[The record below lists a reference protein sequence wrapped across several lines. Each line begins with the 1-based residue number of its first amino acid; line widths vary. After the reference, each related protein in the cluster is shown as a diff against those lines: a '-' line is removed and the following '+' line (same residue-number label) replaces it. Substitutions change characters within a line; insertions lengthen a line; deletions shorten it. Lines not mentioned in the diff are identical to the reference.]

1 MTGGASASPFDLP
14 VVFNVGSVPVTEPVV
29 ITWGIMAVLMGG
41 SWLLTRRLR
50 VSPGRVQTALELLVT
65 TIERQV
71 GEVIP
76 DGGGGYVWLLGTMFI
91 FLVFAN
97 ASGLVPGIQAPTA
110 HLETPAALAVVVFLS
125 VHVAG
130 VSRHGLGGYLR
141 EFTRPSIFLLP
152 LNLLSEITRTFSLM
166 IRLFGNVMSGEFIIA
181 IVLGL
186 AGLLVPLPLMGLELL
201 TGLIQAYIFTTLAA
215 VFIAAALGAAAPRS
229 DAGETGKEQTT

>member
-1 MTGGASASPFDLP
+1 MNSGTGHSPFDLP
-14 VVFNVGSVPVTEPVV
+14 VVFNVGPVPVTRPVV
-29 ITWGIMAVLMGG
+29 VTWGIMAVLMIG
-41 SWLLTRRLR
+41 SRLLTRRLH

-65 TIERQV
+65 TIESQI
-71 GEVIP
+71 GDVIP
-76 DGGGGYVWLLGTMFI
+76 DAGGGYVWLLGTMFL

-97 ASGLVPGIQAPTA
+97 VSGLFPGIQAPTA
-110 HLETPAALAVVVFLS
+110 HIETPAALAAVVFLS

-130 VSRHGLGGYLR
+130 VSRHGLLGYLR
-141 EFTRPSIFLLP
+141 EFARPSILLLP
-152 LNLLSEITRTFSLM
+152 LNILSEVTRTFSLM

-215 VFIAAALGAAAPRS
+215 VFIAAALGAASPRS
-229 DAGETGKEQTT
+229 EPRKEQTT